1 MVQILTLR
9 KRNPKTRMSCKWFK
23 SLRYGKDTLKNAC
36 LTMQKLETG
45 LAQWFKS
52 LPYANETLKKRM
64 SSKWYACSDQKYYL
78 ETHDF
83 SSKIHPGNASQNC
96 LDNTM
101 DNVKPKSPGLRH
113 DSSSVS
119 PREKS
124 QQKSGNTIFPAFLH
138 FLMRNGSNP
147 YLTRK
152 KHSKNACRDQNY
164 YLERDFRNGS
174 NPYLT

>member
-1 MVQILTLR
+1 
-9 KRNPKTRMSCKWFK
+9 
-23 SLRYGKDTLKNAC
+23 
-36 LTMQKLETG
+36 
-45 LAQWFKS
+45 
-52 LPYANETLKKRM
+52 M
-64 SSKWYACSDQKYYL
+64 SSKWYACSHQKYYL

-83 SSKIHPGNASQNC
+83 SSKIHPGNASQHR
-96 LDNTM
+96 LDDTM

-164 YLERDFRNGS
+164 YLETGLSKWFKSLPYVKKTLKNLCRENGS
-174 NPYLT
+174 NPYLTQAKP

>member
-1 MVQILTLR
+1 
-9 KRNPKTRMSCKWFK
+9 
-23 SLRYGKDTLKNAC
+23 
-36 LTMQKLETG
+36 
-45 LAQWFKS
+45 
-52 LPYANETLKKRM
+52 M

-78 ETHDF
+78 ETHDL
-83 SSKIHPGNASQNC
+83 SSKIHPGNASQHC
-96 LDNTM
+96 LDDTM

-147 YLTRK
+147 HLTRK
-152 KHSKNACRDQNY
+152 RHSKNACRDQNY
-164 YLERDFRNGS
+164 YLETGLPKCFKS
-174 NPYLT
+174 LPYADETLNNACRHKNYLVTTERQPRHRFLVTT